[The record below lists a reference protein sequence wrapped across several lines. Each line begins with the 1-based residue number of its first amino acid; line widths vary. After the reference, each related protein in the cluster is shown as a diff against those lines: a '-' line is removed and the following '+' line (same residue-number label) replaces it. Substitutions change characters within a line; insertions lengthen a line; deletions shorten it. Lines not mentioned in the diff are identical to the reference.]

1 MTSIGGGS
9 AIPCYYSRFGH
20 LVQIFFSFSL
30 RAFDKFQSRHRI
42 QWHKSGVRQTEET
55 LYLDIY
61 LFINFALD
69 VLCLYFTGCVFCLA
83 MHAGKLALGAA
94 LGSAFALLCTL
105 FPGNRAVTALIAV
118 GMSALMCEI
127 AFAPTNRRQR
137 MRLLLFFYIFSAL
150 FAGMVSCLYALLPQL
165 LLAFAPRTP
174 SRGRMLFAL
183 CICLCC
189 LALFFALRAFRMRS
203 GEKRIDVTVIVA
215 GAAVRLHCFADSG
228 NLLTEPFSGLPV
240 ILCAE
245 RKFSAYEA
253 QTARRLRLIP
263 ASGVGGHTLLRGFL
277 PDSVIVCNRKHGEKK
292 QAVVAFSDAPF
303 PVECDGIVPTGLL

>member
-1 MTSIGGGS
+1 MTSIGGDS

-20 LVQIFFSFSL
+20 LVQIFFSVPL
-30 RAFDKFQSRHRI
+30 CAFDKFQSRHRI
-42 QWHKSGVRQTEET
+42 QWHKSGVRQTETT

-61 LFINFALD
+61 LLINFALD
-69 VLCLYFTGCVFCLA
+69 VLCLYFTGCVFCLV
-83 MHAGKLALGAA
+83 MHAGKLALGAG
-94 LGSAFALLCTL
+94 LGSVFALLCTL
-105 FPGNRAVTALIAV
+105 FPGNSAVTALITV

-150 FAGMVSCLYALLPQL
+150 FAGMAGCLYALLPQL
-165 LLAFAPRTP
+165 LPVFAPQTP
-174 SRGRMLFAL
+174 SRGRLLFAL

-189 LALFFALRAFRMRS
+189 MILFFALRAFRMRS
-203 GEKRIDVTVIVA
+203 GGKRIDVTVLMA

-263 ASGVGGHTLLRGFL
+263 ASGVGGQALLRGFL
-277 PDSVIVCNRKHGEKK
+277 PDCIIVCRRKHDEKK
-292 QAVVAFSDAPF
+292 KAVIAFSDAPF
-303 PVECDGIVPTGLL
+303 PAECDGIVPMGLL

>member
-20 LVQIFFSFSL
+20 LVQIFFSFPL
-30 RAFDKFQSRHRI
+30 CAFDKFQSGHRI
-42 QWHKSGVRQTEET
+42 QWHKSGVRQTEAT

-61 LFINFALD
+61 LIINFALD
-69 VLCLYFTGCVFCLA
+69 VLCLYFTGCIFCLA

-105 FPGNRAVTALIAV
+105 FPGNYAVTALIAV

-127 AFAPTNRRQR
+127 AFAPTNRKQR

-150 FAGMVSCLYALLPQL
+150 FAGMVGSLYALLPQL
-165 LLAFAPRTP
+165 LPVFAPQTP
-174 SRGRMLFAL
+174 SRGRLLFAL

-189 LALFFALRAFRMRS
+189 LVLFFALRTFRMRS
-203 GEKRIDVTVIVA
+203 GGKRVDVIVI
-215 GAAVRLHCFADSG
+215 VESTEVCLHCFVDSG

-245 RKFSAYEA
+245 SNFAAFEA

-263 ASGVGGHTLLRGFL
+263 ASGVGGHEILRGFL
-277 PDSVIVCNRKHGEKK
+277 PDSVIIRQHKRGEKK
-292 QAVVAFSDAPF
+292 RAVVAFSGASF
-303 PVECDGIVPTGLL
+303 PAECNGIVPLALL